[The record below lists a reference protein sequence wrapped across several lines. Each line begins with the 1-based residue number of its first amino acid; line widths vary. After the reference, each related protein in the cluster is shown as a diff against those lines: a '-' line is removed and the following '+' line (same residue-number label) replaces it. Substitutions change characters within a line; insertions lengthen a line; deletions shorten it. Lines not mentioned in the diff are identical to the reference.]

1 MQKHFVKR
9 PRIPCISHYTVPDT
23 VPQIQHEKQKQITL
37 FIFSKCLPFTPI
49 FHALLTGYVSL
60 YHFLFL
66 SYSIDTVSLF
76 HITCATNQILKRF
89 GGRGDRGGG
98 SKEKG
103 KSRYGLLTSL
113 T

>member
-1 MQKHFVKR
+1 MQKYFVKR

-23 VPQIQHEKQKQITL
+23 VPQIQHEKQKQITF
-37 FIFSKCLPFTPI
+37 FIFNKFCPFTST
-49 FHALLTGYVSL
+49 FHGLFTGSVSL

-66 SYSIDTVSLF
+66 SYSIDTVSPF

-98 SKEKG
+98 CKEKRANLG
-103 KSRYGLLTSL
+103 KVY
-113 T
+113 